1 MSNVTRQESILRPA
15 SPAGAADPEVT
26 VQMAA
31 GGLVAAQPPSTV
43 SVRTHLP
50 GGPNVKPRPQSKAA
64 ASATMTPSEGLLH
77 LQLGVDVRGVDIDG
91 VAKPEFTALKDSE
104 YRIPVAVRTNAR
116 SFRIRLSAA
125 KAWALTS
132 AQLWSSVR
140 KIDAAVASSGD
151 TAARG
156 ADLPV
161 PTYVS
166 PVVPPVSAVIS
177 PSTDIVAAPVSE
189 SAALRTEIPATPPQ
203 PSIVDA
209 ITLVSEYAEEAYT
222 PPRWEG
228 LRGEHQAYAA
238 PYAYRRPSDLSGDL
252 FAHPPIA
259 FPASSLLRGS
269 KYDPNTPSERGNTG
283 YHPVAPW
290 RGTAR
295 FSLPEKGLTHMRL
308 HVSLV
313 VAWPSEVSREDA
325 YNLRMPY
332 LIDIGA
338 GSLYRHLVQMV
349 ADYDEKLGLPASKAF
364 AARVPSLTVGEV
376 YDLIYDMA
384 AALKA
389 KQQGS
394 PTWVWQLTSTPY
406 GVRIQSEQ
414 TVADIRR
421 HRAASEMLVGYRP
434 PVVRVAGYG
443 QADDLQYLLRNAGN
457 RTTSVR
463 QVSDAVLP
471 PRVPGRIGTFADAV
485 IDLRGNVYVDS
496 DPMPRLD
503 ARIVGNVG
511 GRGFVAYLQP
521 VQRGLAL
528 EGVAAHASPVASK
541 SYIVVDGGEGSISPG
556 TCVLGYGGNISTYTY
571 ELVVPAEDNMNVELT
586 LQDAGTYGVVFGIDR
601 AYAEL
606 VRDPLAPVPAPIG
619 SSSST
624 GSGSSAGEDEPVAGS
639 SDLSSDDSSFS
650 SSLLSIASSLSS
662 DAPAVS
668 KLSLRAAR
676 RAWPDVWY
684 TELLQGIP
692 GDEWQSPVAPE
703 YSSEGEDTGY
713 TANVPVAITDSMD
726 HYMGPFGNTYVRLSL
741 AGVPAHT
748 QLVVGLELF
757 IKGPWRG
764 SSEAAP
770 HTIGVRRI
778 GGVVRDELW
787 QASIATVPGAAQS
800 FPSRYSTTARVAAG
814 TGADEL
820 GTLFYDTPSGIFVAE
835 FDLDHDSDSVVL
847 EIYGKN
853 LPDDCTWGVAR
864 AYVKPAHVYAVNE
877 AFDAAAFPQ
886 ALVKYEDIPA
896 LVVGRA
902 MLGSG
907 FKSDLIFVNKAM
919 PVQLY
924 KDSLNEV
931 RSLRFPVYGL
941 ADDVERFWQ
950 AAESVF
956 ESSPARAFDCRSAR
970 VGFAEE
976 DKYPK
981 YLNPMAVILGHVM
994 AGNLL
999 ILKLAATGEVIP
1011 ISVFNALRARLPVSC
1026 GLLLHTEIEVNT
1038 SHAMSETA
1046 VETFDVIDVESST
1059 AWVGRPAARVWAG
1072 DATQNIPV
1080 YRANGALVDDGAYV
1094 ALDTGEV
1101 ISQADLAAPA
1111 VTPSTDVPGFPWWQH
1126 SGQPFIH
1133 VARWPDAR
1141 SLTVALWSAD
1151 RQDVSALILLKGADV
1166 AGVDVP
1172 PGGRVTVEA
1181 GVLRL
1186 TCASGTLTAP
1196 QEFVIRWSTRTVLM
1210 SEAAIITGY
1219 TG

>member
-1 MSNVTRQESILRPA
+1 MSTIIQQRPILHPA
-15 SPAGAADPEVT
+15 TPAGATDPEIT
-26 VQMAA
+26 VQMTA
-31 GGLVAAQPPSTV
+31 GGLVATQPPAATSTRPPT
-43 SVRTHLP
+43 S
-50 GGPNVKPRPQSKAA
+50 GGPNMHPRPPSGGATAA
-64 ASATMTPSEGLLH
+64 PTTVTPSEGLLH

-104 YRIPVAVRTNAR
+104 YRIPVAIRTNAR
-116 SFRIRLSAA
+116 SFRVRLSAD
-125 KAWALTS
+125 KAWALAS
-132 AQLWSSVR
+132 AQLWSGVR

-156 ADLPV
+156 TDLPV
-161 PTYVS
+161 STYVS
-166 PVVPPVSAVIS
+166 PVVAPTAAVIN

-189 SAALRTEIPATPPQ
+189 ATALRTAIAAVPPQ

-209 ITLVSEYAEEAYT
+209 ITLVSEYAQEIHT

-228 LRGEHQAYAA
+228 LRGDHQAYAA
-238 PYAYRRPSDLSGDL
+238 PYAYRRPADLRGDL
-252 FAHPPIA
+252 FAHPPIE
-259 FPASSLLRGS
+259 FPASSLPQGS
-269 KYDPNTPSERGNTG
+269 KYDPNTPSVQGNPG

-290 RGTAR
+290 QGTAL
-295 FSLPEKGLTHMRL
+295 FSLSESGITHMRL
-308 HVSLV
+308 HISMV
-313 VAWPSEVSREDA
+313 VAWPSEIKTKTVYELPMFRL
-325 YNLRMPY
+325 Y
-332 LIDIGA
+332 DIGA
-338 GSLYRHLVQMV
+338 GDLYRHILQIVS
-349 ADYDEKLGLPASKAF
+349 DYDAELAIPRTPCGPRVMAYAPRIANMTIGDVYELVYELEL
-364 AARVPSLTVGEV
+364 AARQKRNGNSSWWISLPSTTYVAGAIQLDRDEQPMTEFQARQR
-376 YDLIYDMA
+376 LSA
-384 AALKA
+384 A
-389 KQQGS
+389 
-394 PTWVWQLTSTPY
+394 TS
-406 GVRIQSEQ
+406 I
-414 TVADIRR
+414 I
-421 HRAASEMLVGYRP
+421 GYRP
-434 PVVRVAGYG
+434 PVVRAAGYG
-443 QADDLQYLLRNAGN
+443 SDLNLVNQATNFWNSYAPRTGVTRVTTPALLPRASGRVGSFSDVVVDMRAQPHVDDG
-457 RTTSVR
+457 TM
-463 QVSDAVLP
+463 
-471 PRVPGRIGTFADAV
+471 PRV
-485 IDLRGNVYVDS
+485 
-496 DPMPRLD
+496 D
-503 ARIVGNVG
+503 ARIVGSVG

-521 VQRGLAL
+521 VQRELSPAGF
-528 EGVAAHASPVASK
+528 AAHISPVASK
-541 SYIVVDGGEGSISPG
+541 SYVVVDGGEGSISQG
-556 TCVLGYGGNISTYTY
+556 RRGLEYGGNISTYHY
-571 ELVVPAEDNMNVELT
+571 EIVVPAGDNMNVELT
-586 LQDAGTYGVVFGIDR
+586 LQDASTYGVIFGIDQ

-606 VRDPLAPVPAPIG
+606 VYDPVAPVPESEG
-619 SSSST
+619 SSL
-624 GSGSSAGEDEPVAGS
+624 P
-639 SDLSSDDSSFS
+639 
-650 SSLLSIASSLSS
+650 SIASSLLS
-662 DAPAVS
+662 DLPAVA
-668 KLSLRAAR
+668 KLSLRASR

-703 YSSEGEDTGY
+703 ASSEGEDTGY
-713 TANVPVAITDSMD
+713 TANVPVSTTDSTD
-726 HYMGPFGNTYVRLSL
+726 RYMGPFGNTYVRLSL
-741 AGVPAHT
+741 ANVPTHT

-757 IKGPWRG
+757 VTGPWRG
-764 SSEAAP
+764 SSEALP

-787 QASIATVPGAAQS
+787 QASIATVPGATQS

-820 GTLFYDTPSGIFVAE
+820 GTLFYDVPNGIFVAE
-835 FDLDHDSDSVVL
+835 FDLDHDSESIVL

-950 AAESVF
+950 VAESVF
-956 ESSPARAFDCRSAR
+956 ESSPARAFDCRSDR
-970 VGFAEE
+970 VGFAEA

-999 ILKLAATGEVIP
+999 ILKLSATGEIIP
-1011 ISVFNALRARLPVSC
+1011 ISVFNALRRRLPVSC
-1026 GLLLHTEIEVNT
+1026 GLLLHTEIEAST
-1038 SHAMSETA
+1038 SHVMSETE
-1046 VETFDVIDVESST
+1046 VETFDVIDVESSMV
-1059 AWVGRPAARVWAG
+1059 WVGRPAFRVWAG
-1072 DATQNIPV
+1072 DATQAIPI
-1080 YRANGALVDDGAYV
+1080 YRASGALIDDGAYV
-1094 ALDTGEV
+1094 ALDTGE
-1101 ISQADLAAPA
+1101 IIAQADLAEPA
-1111 VTPSTDVPGFPWWQH
+1111 VAASADVPGFPWWQH
-1126 SGQPFIH
+1126 TGQPFIH
-1133 VARWPDAR
+1133 VARWPDAG
-1141 SLTVALWSAD
+1141 SLTVALWAAD
-1151 RQDVSALILLKGADV
+1151 QQDVSALVLLKGADV

-1172 PGGRVTVEA
+1172 PGGQVTVEA